1 MSDIRMEDL
10 SRFYTL
16 PDGKRVAALKGCSL
30 SIRDGSFTVIVGK
43 SGCGKTTLLRLLAG
57 LDRPD
62 EGTLDFGG
70 SRPRTGVMFQTPRLL
85 PWLTV
90 EDNVCIW
97 RHGMGGS
104 AELAGQYLK
113 AFGLDSFRKAYP
125 DQLSGGMAQRA
136 ALVRTLSC
144 QPRLLLMD
152 EPFAALDYF
161 TREKLQDELMAQYVR
176 QPMTIVFI
184 THDLDEAVRLGQDIL
199 VMHKGCCGGR
209 VTNEE
214 PYPRPSVAG
223 RMALKTDILHI
234 LEEEKETPL

>member
-1 MSDIRMEDL
+1 MSDIRIENL

-16 PDGKRVAALKGCSL
+16 PDGKRVAALHDCSL
-30 SIRDGSFTVIVGK
+30 SVRDGSFTVIVGK

-57 LDRPD
+57 LEQPD
-62 EGTLDFGG
+62 EGILDFGG
-70 SRPRTGVMFQTPRLL
+70 PRPRTGVMFQTPRLL

-90 EDNVCIW
+90 EENVCIW
-97 RHGMGGS
+97 QHGMGGS

-113 AFGLDSFRKAYP
+113 DFGLDSFHQAYP

-144 QPRLLLMD
+144 RPRLLLMD

-161 TREKLQDELMAQYVR
+161 TREKLQDELMDQYVR

-209 VTNEE
+209 VRNDEG
-214 PYPRPSVAG
+214 YPRPSVAG
-223 RMALKTDILHI
+223 RLAMKTDILHI
-234 LEEEKETPL
+234 LNEEKENRI